1 MIIIMLFIAN
11 SDGNQSKK
19 DTETIKDQLTTKDQ
33 LILIDE
39 AGEIIN
45 LKSFYGKK
53 FSTNG
58 PFGIP
63 MNSYMPVQPI
73 QRPIDPEYKYRN
85 IVVIPP
91 QHHSSFVRYAVGV
104 DKKGVIRVIAGLNLF
119 PYESIVDACQMFDS
133 LNHDLSLK
141 YGQFRTNVGT
151 HSKGMVKSNIR
162 SKNHPLKAHIWI
174 TYTEANHSSL
184 SESGLSGIDL
194 ELNGHD
200 ENSFYLR
207 IMYHSSKI
215 AEDEKIKK
223 ESNFDAL

>member
-19 DTETIKDQLTTKDQ
+19 DTETIKDQ

-207 IMYHSSKI
+207 IRYYSSKI
-215 AEDEKIKK
+215 AEDEKIKEK
-223 ESNFDAL
+223 SNFDAL